1 MLWLF
6 YPSLKII
13 HEVKISIIGFKLD
26 KRSISINASMGLVA
40 QTLIKFKAVFI
51 LPIII
56 HYLTK
61 EDIGIFRIITT
72 SAGFITPLVTL
83 NIFDGSGIFLSS
95 DFNKESVSR
104 KYNSLLSSLLYI
116 LPISLIISATFL
128 FLFNTT
134 HLYWLLI
141 SIFILSSVIFKAF
154 ITPYQAYQKSK
165 KIVLINFINEYAN
178 AGLTLI
184 MILLVIKNYIS
195 LFIPV
200 IIMQLLI
207 AIYLYFDVKKE
218 IPIKYYI
225 DLEFIK
231 KVIKVSLPLLPVYIG
246 EWLLAS
252 ISIYFLENYYG
263 VEEVGIY
270 SVAFSIASLILILR
284 ATLQYFWFSTST
296 NLLQNN
302 QIDKF
307 VNIYK
312 NVIKIY
318 LTVIVVGIIF
328 YLFFNHLLISIL
340 ANNYYLAAQ
349 TPIIVLA
356 LAFGF
361 FVFSSIFNGILYGL
375 GKTKIIFLGYLFS
388 GLCTVLTSW
397 FLVKSLSV
405 LGAALSSLIGYF
417 ILCFFLFF
425 MVNKKIHFSLLK
437 ILNKHNIIMLL
448 YFVLSVFLAFY
459 IKSDVL
465 KYLYGSMIIIALLA
479 TLLITKAINF
489 SLITDIIRKEK

>member
-1 MLWLF
+1 
-6 YPSLKII
+6 
-13 HEVKISIIGFKLD
+13 
-26 KRSISINASMGLVA
+26 MGLVA
-40 QTLIKFKAVFI
+40 QALTKFKAVII
-51 LPIII
+51 LPIIV

-72 SAGFITPLVTL
+72 SANFIIPLVTL

-95 DFNKESVSR
+95 DFNKESVVK
-104 KYNSLLSSLLYI
+104 KYSSLISSLLII
-116 LPISLIISATFL
+116 LPITLFLAGNFL

-134 HLYWLLI
+134 HPYWVLI
-141 SIFILSSVIFKAF
+141 IIFVFSSVIFKAF
-154 ITPYQAYQKSK
+154 LTPYQAYQKSK

-184 MILLVIKNYIS
+184 MIFLIVKNYYS

-200 IIMQLLI
+200 IVLQLMI

-218 IPIKYYI
+218 IPIKYHI
-225 DLEFIK
+225 DKGFIK

-252 ISIYFLENYYG
+252 ISIYFLEYYYG
-263 VEEVGIY
+263 IEEVGIY

-284 ATLQYFWFSTST
+284 ATLQYFWFSTAT

-307 VNIYK
+307 VKIYK

-318 LTVIVVGIIF
+318 LTVIVVGVIF

-340 ANNYYLAAQ
+340 ANKNYLAAKN
-349 TPIIVLA
+349 PIIVLA

-361 FVFSSIFNGILYGL
+361 FVFSSIFNGVLYGL
-375 GKTKIIFLGYLFS
+375 GNTKTIFYSYLIS
-388 GLCTVLTSW
+388 GVLTVLTSW
-397 FLVKSLSV
+397 LLVKNFSV
-405 LGAALSSLIGYF
+405 LGAALSSLIGYLM
-417 ILCFFLFF
+417 LCFFVFF
-425 MVNKKIHFSLLK
+425 MVNKKIRFS
-437 ILNKHNIIMLL
+437 IYSIFNKHNIIMSI
-448 YFVLSVFLAFY
+448 YFLLSVFITFY
-459 IKSDVL
+459 ITSEIL
-465 KYLYGSMIIIALLA
+465 KYLFGFLIIAALSV
-479 TLLITKAINF
+479 TLLITKTFNF
-489 SLITDIIRKEK
+489 SLITDIFRKEK